1 VTGPY
6 NAEDDRG
13 GPLSRASSRT
23 AHLSVVRAVVVAAVA
38 VVIGA
43 LLVDSVTKGPQ
54 TSATPAVTTTAPP
67 PSAASTTTTTT
78 VPHGS
83 VKVLVANGTTEPNV
97 AAHFTAQLQS
107 AGWAMQP
114 AADTTAPATTSNVY
128 YAAGQQAAA
137 NEIASALGLK
147 PSAVQP
153 LTTSVP
159 VSGTTGVDVVVVIGP
174 DLAGHGFPA

>member
-1 VTGPY
+1 MTGPY
-6 NAEDDRG
+6 NADDERR
-13 GPLSRASSRT
+13 GPLARASGRT
-23 AHLSVVRAVVVAAVA
+23 AHLSVFRAVAVAAVA

-43 LLVDSVTKGPQ
+43 LLVDAVTRGPQ
-54 TSATPAVTTTAPP
+54 TAATPAVTTTTAAPP
-67 PSAASTTTTTT
+67 PSSTTTTTT
-78 VPHGS
+78 VPHAS
-83 VKVLVANGTTEPNV
+83 VKVVVANGTTEPNV

-114 AADTTAPATTSNVY
+114 ATDTTAPASASNVY

-137 NEIASALGLK
+137 NEIATSLGLK
-147 PSAVQP
+147 ASAVQP

-174 DLAGHGFPA
+174 DLAGQGFPA